1 MAFGCTNK
9 DCKGLSIYFP
19 GISFLNKRR
28 FDKRKFNWQNLPK
41 LWSSVLNF
49 DIIMSSLIIM
59 RKFLYISF
67 IMIWYTID
75 LHLTFEK
82 LSLMNLIFCLFPT
95 WCLLLVQ
102 PAKIKVQ
109 TRKNIKFIKLDIS
122 YSIFEKSSADILCLD
137 QEKCAYYLKCVLVI
151 FFLYDQKHHKTYWMF
166 FCSTSNI

>member
-82 LSLMNLIFCLFPT
+82 LSLMNLIFCLYPT

-109 TRKNIKFIKLDIS
+109 TI
-122 YSIFEKSSADILCLD
+122 EKSSADILCLD

-151 FFLYDQKHHKTYWMF
+151 FIYWSKTP
-166 FCSTSNI
+166 